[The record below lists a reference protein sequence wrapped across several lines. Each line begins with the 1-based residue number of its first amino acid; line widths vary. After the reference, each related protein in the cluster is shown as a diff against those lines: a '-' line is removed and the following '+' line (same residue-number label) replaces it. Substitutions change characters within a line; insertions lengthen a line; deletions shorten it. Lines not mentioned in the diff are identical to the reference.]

1 MRAEIAILPID
12 RGSKASPT
20 EMDPFALAND
30 HPCPTLTRSVCVW
43 GCLARSVRSG
53 FAFSSADPRTPPR
66 GSKNQEKSMR
76 TRICLNR
83 VIRCFRSRRF
93 LLPLGVLAVAAV
105 AIPLTV
111 VLAAVIVDGG
121 FVDNPAVFELD
132 GNLTAGDAF
141 GGVQGTRDWAD
152 STGMASGL
160 GADVATT
167 TLPETGGVPPPNGF
181 PYLLTDPAGVTI
193 YTQGGAKDILGVS
206 HWMYSDASGPA
217 KTQIAPA

>member
-12 RGSKASPT
+12 RGSRALPT
-20 EMDPFALAND
+20 EMGPFALAND

-121 FVDNPAVFELD
+121 FLGKPAGFALHRKP
-132 GNLTAGDAF
+132 TAGEAF
-141 GGVQGTRDWAD
+141 RGGPRTRAV
-152 STGMASGL
+152 GR
-160 GADVATT
+160 
-167 TLPETGGVPPPNGF
+167 VP
-181 PYLLTDPAGVTI
+181 
-193 YTQGGAKDILGVS
+193 
-206 HWMYSDASGPA
+206 W
-217 KTQIAPA
+217 